1 MAQVNIDVLAP
12 EKKLIDLDG
21 AHTDSIDSLLTE
33 DYVLDFI
40 FDDILLIE
48 FIDEISDGT
57 GDVVERGGIFVQ
69 TNSIQRAWRKGKII
83 LAGPETKYAKKGDV
97 VVFPNNL
104 GVGLANTEIGGYG
117 MLRKGI
123 FLNESRLFGICS
135 NKKKKKVNESKSRK
149 SKTNT
154 TK

>member
-1 MAQVNIDVLAP
+1 MAQANIDILAP
-12 EKKLIDLDG
+12 QKKIIDLDG
-21 AHTDSIDSLLTE
+21 AHNESLDNLVTE

-40 FDDILLIE
+40 FDDIILIE
-48 FIDEISDGT
+48 FIDEISDGA
-57 GDVVERGGIFVQ
+57 GDAVMRGGILVP
-69 TNSIQRAWRKGKII
+69 TNSIQRAWRKGRII
-83 LAGPETKYAKKGDV
+83 LAGPECKYAKKGDV

-104 GVGLANTEIGGYG
+104 GMGLSNTEIGGHG
-117 MLRKGI
+117 WLNKGI

>member
-1 MAQVNIDVLAP
+1 MAQANIDILAP
-12 EKKLIDLDG
+12 QKKIIDLDG
-21 AHTDSIDSLLTE
+21 AHNESLDNLVTE

-40 FDDILLIE
+40 FDDIILIE

-57 GDVVERGGIFVQ
+57 GDVVERGGIFVP

-83 LAGPETKYAKKGDV
+83 LAGPECKYAKKGDV

-104 GVGLANTEIGGYG
+104 GMGLANTEIGGYG
-117 MLRKGI
+117 WLRKGI

-135 NKKKKKVNESKSRK
+135 KKKKVNESKSRRAK
-149 SKTNT
+149 KNT